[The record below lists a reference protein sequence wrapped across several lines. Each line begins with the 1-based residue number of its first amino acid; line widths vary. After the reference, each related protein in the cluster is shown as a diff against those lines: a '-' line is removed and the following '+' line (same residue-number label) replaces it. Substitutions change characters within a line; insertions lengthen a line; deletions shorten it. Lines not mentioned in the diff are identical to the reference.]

1 MSLLSLTVLLSYVM
15 AYAGIGGVVVDD
27 NGVAVEGA
35 AVVALHFPDSTY
47 ISGTVTDQSGKFSL
61 ATPEESD
68 TLIVSADAIGY
79 EKCFILCDNNDS
91 LTITLPHTGVSL
103 SEVVVTPPKLSV
115 SPGRFSFLPGDL
127 VKDVNNAMELME
139 HVPLLRV
146 SGSDITIIGKERCT
160 VFINGKESIM
170 SQTAIMQL
178 LESSEPG
185 RIKKVEVWLQP
196 SISDQEE
203 GSIIN
208 IVMKPAEYIM
218 GSADIQA
225 KSSFSGDFYCRESG
239 WLGIERGRW
248 QFSTNVSVLENK
260 YITDRETEYGLFAT
274 PSSPSE
280 DETPYSWVKR
290 SSHHTETSSYNL
302 IPSIGAS
309 LDLRHNNSLGLYV
322 HTLLDRTDTD
332 TKNAISISPIGEN
345 LDIIEKTRGSFI
357 PTHTTGRLNYYH
369 TLDTLGS
376 RLKVSAIYSGLRF
389 RDKNTYLPA
398 DVMQGRKSTN
408 DGNSIQLKGSWN
420 KRFNQK
426 ASMEVGFDTFYDK
439 VTNRLEQSQDGGLTG
454 PLSTIDD
461 LCQQQ
466 YQFDLLAAFEYNFSS
481 AFGISAGARG
491 RWYHRD
497 ITQYVNLADH
507 DFEELYIL
515 PTATISLGIS
525 PMHMLSLSYNS
536 SLRQPQYYS
545 TNPIVY
551 WSSPDYYYTGN
562 PNLKAELSHELS
574 LYYLLLQKITL
585 GGNLRFTNNISAHA
599 TLPQDDGVTY
609 FMPLEA
615 GHSRNSTV
623 FAGYS
628 DSFFSHRL
636 NVYCNL
642 TWTQTHLVNDKLPAA
657 IAPKTQD
664 DSQWGVIV
672 NASTRLG
679 KDRSWYISAT
689 LNYTPE
695 TRQTFITNKSFT
707 NLSLYLS
714 KNFDFGGRVQLSVQ
728 NLLNQKRGG
737 WYECDTYS
745 QSYNITN
752 NQRSFLVQ
760 FTYNFGKQFRM
771 RENSG
776 DSEFENR

>member
-1 MSLLSLTVLLSYVM
+1 M
-15 AYAGIGGVVVDD
+15 AVYAGVGGVVVDD
-27 NGVAVEGA
+27 NGAPVEGA
-35 AVVALHFPDSTY
+35 AVVALHFPDSIY
-47 ISGTVTDQSGKFSL
+47 IAGTVTDLSGKFSL
-61 ATPEESD
+61 ATPEEPD
-68 TLIVSADAIGY
+68 TLIISADAIGY
-79 EKCFILCDNNDS
+79 EKNFILCDNNDS

-146 SGSDITIIGKERCT
+146 SGSDITIIGKERCK

-170 SQTAIMQL
+170 SQAAIMQL

-196 SISDQEE
+196 SISHQED

-225 KSSFSGDFYCRESG
+225 QSSFDGNTHCRQSG
-239 WLGIERGRW
+239 WVGIERGRW

-290 SSHHTETSSYNL
+290 SSHHTATSSYTL
-302 IPSIGAS
+302 YPSIGAS
-309 LDLRHNNSLGLYV
+309 LDLKHNNSLGLHV
-322 HTLLDRTDTD
+322 HTNLESTDTD
-332 TKNAISISPIGEN
+332 QKNNISISPMGEN
-345 LDIIEKTRGSFI
+345 SDIIENTRGSFI
-357 PTHTTGRLNYYH
+357 PTHTIGRLNYYH
-369 TLDTLGS
+369 TLDSLGS
-376 RLKVSAIYSGLRF
+376 RLQASAIYSGLRF

-398 DVMQGRKSTN
+398 DVMPGRKSSN

-426 ASMEVGFDTFYDK
+426 ASMEVGFDSFYDK
-439 VTNRLEQSQDGGLTG
+439 VTNRLDQSEDGSLTG
-454 PLSTIDD
+454 PLTTIDD

-466 YQFDLLAAFEYNFSS
+466 YQFDLLAAFEYNFTSV
-481 AFGISAGARG
+481 FGISAGARA

-497 ITQYVNLADH
+497 ITQYVNLADN
-507 DFEELYIL
+507 DFESMYIL
-515 PTATISLGIS
+515 PTATVSLSIN

-536 SLRQPQYYS
+536 TLRQPQYYS

-574 LYYLLLQKITL
+574 LYYMLLQKITL
-585 GGNLRFTNNISAHA
+585 GGNLRFTNNISAQA

-642 TWTQTHLVNDKLPAA
+642 AWTQTHLVNDKLPAA

-679 KDRSWYISAT
+679 KDRSWNISAN

-695 TRQTFITNKSFT
+695 ARKTFITTSSFT
-707 NLSLYLS
+707 NLTLYLS
-714 KNFDFGGRVQLSVQ
+714 KQFKFGGRVQLSVI
-728 NLLNQKRGG
+728 NILNQKRSG

-745 QSYNITN
+745 QSYRFTD
-752 NQRSFLVQ
+752 NQREFLVQ
-760 FTYNFGKQFRM
+760 FTYNFGKEFRM
-771 RENSG
+771 RQNSG